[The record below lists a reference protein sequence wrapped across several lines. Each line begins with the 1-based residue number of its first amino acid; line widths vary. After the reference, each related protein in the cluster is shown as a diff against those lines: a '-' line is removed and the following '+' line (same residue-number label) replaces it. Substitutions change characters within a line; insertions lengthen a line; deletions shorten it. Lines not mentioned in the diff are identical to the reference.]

1 MSNRQGADARRDAT
15 SGQIVRFRGPGAA
28 ALDQVIEVRTLEGQ
42 PASVISLLMR
52 NQECNPMQGSGRDQ
66 TTSPDDDHPTMVRAI
81 MAQVPLTR
89 RGWPREW
96 RH

>member
-15 SGQIVRFRGPGAA
+15 AGQIVRFRGPGAA

-42 PASVISLLMR
+42 PASVISLLMQ

-66 TTSPDDDHPTMVRAI
+66 TTSRTVNILRWSE
-81 MAQVPLTR
+81 L
-89 RGWPREW
+89 
-96 RH
+96 